1 MFRILTLLIAL
12 FVVGLST
19 DVQAQDAGP
28 EAQALAAA
36 LDKNKYKKKEKRD
49 IKIEIYIDIKNVPV
63 VKSSAADYSG
73 VYESDN
79 DYSLELKVGA
89 DGSAE
94 GSGYDAI
101 HTGEDSAKKRFTLKS
116 GRVDGAVLSA
126 TKVFENG
133 ETEKFKAVFAER
145 TVLSGKNADSIAT
158 RDVSF
163 GLGFIQ
169 AQKDWSN
176 RVFLEKQD

>member
-12 FVVGLST
+12 FVVGLSSH
-19 DVQAQDAGP
+19 VQAQDAGP

-36 LDKNKYKKKEKRD
+36 LDKNKYKKKEKHN
-49 IKIEIYIDIKNVPV
+49 ISIEIYIDIKNVPV
-63 VKSSAADYSG
+63 VKSAADYSG
-73 VYESDN
+73 TYETEY
-79 DYSLELKVGA
+79 DYRLDLKVAA

-101 HTGEDSAKKRFTLKS
+101 RVGEDSAKKRFTLKG

-145 TVLSGKNADSIAT
+145 TVSTGKNVNSIAT
-158 RDVSF
+158 RDVTF
-163 GLGFIQ
+163 GLGFV
-169 AQKDWSN
+169 QKHEDWSN
-176 RVFLEKQD
+176 RVFLEKQ